1 MSTLRIKDLHVS
13 VETAEGPKEILKG
26 VNLTINSGEIHAIMG
41 PKRLRQVHHGLR
53 SGRSPRLRDHLGVRH
68 GSTTSSSPR

>member
-26 VNLTINSGEIHAIMG
+26 VNLTINSGEI
-41 PKRLRQVHHGLR
+41 L
-53 SGRSPRLRDHLGVRH
+53 
-68 GSTTSSSPR
+68 